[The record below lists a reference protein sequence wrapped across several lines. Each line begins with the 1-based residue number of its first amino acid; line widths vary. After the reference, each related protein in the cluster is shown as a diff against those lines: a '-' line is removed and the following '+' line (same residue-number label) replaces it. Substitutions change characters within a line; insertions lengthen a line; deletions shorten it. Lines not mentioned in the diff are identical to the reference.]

1 MIVVQGPRVQHWMN
15 GQKLL
20 EYELWSPDW
29 EAKVKASKFND
40 YPHYGRAAKG
50 YIGIQGDHD
59 GVLMIRNVRIRPL
72 P

>member
-1 MIVVQGPRVQHWMN
+1 MN

-20 EYELWSPDW
+20 EYDLWTPEW
-29 EAKVKASKFND
+29 EAKVKASKFGAWPN
-40 YPHYGRAAKG
+40 YGRAHRG

-59 GVLMIRNVRIRPL
+59 GVLALRNIRIRPL